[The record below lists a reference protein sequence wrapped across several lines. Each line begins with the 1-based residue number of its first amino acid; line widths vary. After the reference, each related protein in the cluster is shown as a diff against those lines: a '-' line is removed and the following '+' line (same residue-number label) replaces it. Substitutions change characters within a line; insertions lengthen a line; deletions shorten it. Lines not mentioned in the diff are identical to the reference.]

1 MESFLILAD
10 GGPRPQ
16 PNPSLA
22 DDMVGLSLT
31 AFAIWLFIRALLAGS
46 GPLARGRDR

>member
-1 MESFLILAD
+1 MTLFLLLAD

-22 DDMVGLSLT
+22 DDIVGLSLM
-31 AFAIWLFIRALLAGS
+31 ACAIWLFIRALLAGS
-46 GPLARGRDR
+46 GSLARGGNR